1 MKAKNKK
8 LLEEFNLAFG
18 DVLKLVDVNGEIIK

>member
-8 LLEEFNLAFG
+8 
-18 DVLKLVDVNGEIIK
+18 